1 MFSRLHFWPNLL
13 NTTLRPDKEGHAK
26 DPFILTTHEFF
37 ETPYPIGFANLLV
50 FVRNQSEG
58 QIMLGNEFAMLDF
71 RITAYP
77 QQNSVCLFK
86 TSVFIT
92 ERADFYRSARRV
104 VFGIK
109 KQNKVLA
116 LKILEC
122 RRAAAIGDGLKGRS
136 FVPLL

>member
-13 NTTLRPDKEGHAK
+13 NTPIRLDEEGHTK
-26 DPFILTTHEFF
+26 DPFILATHEFF
-37 ETPYPIGFANLLV
+37 ETPYTIGFANLLV
-50 FVRNQSEG
+50 FVRNQCEG
-58 QIMLGNEFAMLDF
+58 QIMLGNEFVMLDF

-77 QQNSVCLFK
+77 QQNSVSLLK
-86 TSVFIT
+86 SSVFIT

-122 RRAAAIGDGLKGRS
+122 RRAAAIGDGFKGRS

>member
-13 NTTLRPDKEGHAK
+13 NTTIRPDEEGHTK
-26 DPFILTTHEFF
+26 DPFILATHEFF

-92 ERADFYRSARRV
+92 ERADFCSSSRCV
-104 VFGIK
+104 VLGIK